1 MASNLPTLPA
11 APVAEL
17 ATPIGETAARLMSG
31 TRVAIM
37 GRLVADPKL
46 RYTGAGVAWAR
57 MSLALRGT
65 DGIIL
70 QRVLASGRLA
80 EASAKIPPHRQPRS
94 RGREAAGA
102 TVDRRRRRRSLRRGH
117 PAVAVDEA
125 CSRGICDPGQG
136 SGAWS
141 PNVHLIA
148 VILDAYSPVVLRTVR
163 DGPAST
169 QRGSVCG

>member
-31 TRVAIM
+31 TRVTIM
-37 GRLVADPKL
+37 GRLVADPEL

-70 QRVLASGRLA
+70 QTVLASGRLA
-80 EASAKIPPHRQPRS
+80 EASAKNLRTGNRVRVDGKL
-94 RGREAAGA
+94 RGRQWIGDDGVGRYDVDIMAG
-102 TVDRRRRRRSLRRGH
+102 TVEFLS
-117 PAVAVDEA
+117 
-125 CSRGICDPGQG
+125 G
-136 SGAWS
+136 SA
-141 PNVHLIA
+141 
-148 VILDAYSPVVLRTVR
+148 
-163 DGPAST
+163 
-169 QRGSVCG
+169 Q